1 MESSVTSMP
10 PSPQDP
16 SSSDL
21 PSGPEFSGPA
31 HGAPPGEVPAPT
43 APARSGKKKGLIA
56 AGCGCLA
63 LLVLAVGGCSALVFS
78 GVGDDD
84 PAASEETSP
93 AEPAETPSD
102 AAEASED
109 APAEEAAEDETAAED
124 APAEEEVDEEPAE
137 APAEEN
143 GADGDVPSDHASALK
158 SAETYSDLMHMSKQG
173 IFEQLTSE
181 YGDQFSEEAAQY
193 AVDTLDADWNDNA
206 LQSEIGRAHV

>member
-1 MESSVTSMP
+1 GHPAVPRMESSVTSMP

-78 GVGDDD
+78 GVGDRAGGD
-84 PAASEETSP
+84 
-93 AEPAETPSD
+93 AERRGRGER
-102 AAEASED
+102 
-109 APAEEAAEDETAAED
+109 
-124 APAEEEVDEEPAE
+124 
-137 APAEEN
+137 
-143 GADGDVPSDHASALK
+143 
-158 SAETYSDLMHMSKQG
+158 
-173 IFEQLTSE
+173 
-181 YGDQFSEEAAQY
+181 
-193 AVDTLDADWNDNA
+193 
-206 LQSEIGRAHV
+206 GRAC